1 MTLRKRTDYIVIHCS
16 ATPPNMDIGVE
27 EIRKMHLQRGF
38 SDVGY
43 NRVIRRSGEWE
54 QGRDDDEVGA
64 HVQGFNSVS
73 IGVCLVGGVDRRN
86 RAEDNFTLEQMDTL
100 RQMIPELQEK
110 YPNAVVQG
118 HRDFPDVHKDCPSF
132 DVQAWMDE
140 NGLSQN

>member
-1 MTLRKRTDYIVIHCS
+1 
-16 ATPPNMDIGVE
+16 MDIGVE

>member
-1 MTLRKRTDYIVIHCS
+1 MALRKRTDYIVIHCS